1 MYNFKNYQQYY
12 DKTDNFDI
20 KLRYEVSSR
29 NYLLCTNQVQD
40 NFFTIHYNKIN
51 NNFFKEFE
59 NINNIV
65 VDLNQNGKTN
75 KKQFRLLSL

>member
-1 MYNFKNYQQYY
+1 M
-12 DKTDNFDI
+12 
-20 KLRYEVSSR
+20 
-29 NYLLCTNQVQD
+29 QD

-75 KKQFRLLSL
+75 KK